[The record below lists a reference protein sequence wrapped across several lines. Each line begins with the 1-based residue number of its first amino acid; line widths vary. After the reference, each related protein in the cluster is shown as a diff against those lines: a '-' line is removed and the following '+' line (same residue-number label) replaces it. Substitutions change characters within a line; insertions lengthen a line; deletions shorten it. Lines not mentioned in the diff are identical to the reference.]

1 MTGFLPSSG
10 DFPSNF
16 ELGRPECPSPLL
28 FAGVVFSGA
37 VKTTDASAGT
47 GLPRAAAGWRWPAFG
62 RAGTVLAELFPE
74 ARPLPRRLPRSLI
87 VAIYVLSV
95 AAGTLLM
102 LARYVNEPP
111 WQSIYAEDY
120 PVFLVPALAHP
131 WHSLLESY
139 AGYLQLVPRIIGLA
153 VSQLPI
159 RAAAA
164 GFAIIGA
171 AVAAACA
178 LFVFHAS
185 SGLVRNPL
193 LRVLLG
199 LSVLLLPVALL
210 EIADCGVNTPW
221 YLEMA
226 LFWALLWRPP
236 SWAGAVLAAVI
247 GFASASSNITASVFV
262 ILVIIRII
270 ALPRVREHVVSIG
283 WALGCLTQVPYF
295 LTSTSASGSR
305 LSTLATP
312 AQSTGFY
319 GHDVVLPA
327 FGWHLSWVLRHWWDR
342 DTALILVGGILV
354 LIVAAVLIAGT
365 TRVRLFTVTALGFGF
380 VFTIFAATVTYWVTT
395 NKIIPSNEP
404 GARYTCLPIVLIT
417 AVLIVA
423 TDAFFVSAGR
433 RAVTV
438 IVATVALIGV
448 LCIGWI
454 PDFRYVAQRNQ
465 APLWA
470 PVAAQWLAT
479 CQHHDSI
486 RYEDGYFKNE
496 IFTIPCSRIR

>member
-1 MTGFLPSSG
+1 M
-10 DFPSNF
+10 
-16 ELGRPECPSPLL
+16 
-28 FAGVVFSGA
+28 VFSGT

-47 GLPRAAAGWRWPAFG
+47 GPPRTAAGSHQPAFG
-62 RAGTVLAELFPE
+62 RVGAALAELFPE
-74 ARPLPRRLPRSLI
+74 ARPLSGRLPRSLI

-95 AAGTLLM
+95 VVGTLLM
-102 LARYVNEPP
+102 LARYVNVAP

-193 LRVLLG
+193 MRVLLG

-226 LFWALLWRPP
+226 LFWAMLWRPP
-236 SWAGAVLAAVI
+236 TRTGAALAAVI
-247 GFASASSNITASVFV
+247 GFAAASSNITASVFA

-295 LTSTSASGSR
+295 LTSTSAQGSR

-312 AQSTGFY
+312 VQSTGFY
-319 GHDVVLPA
+319 SRDVVLPA
-327 FGWHLSWVLRHWWDR
+327 FGWHISWVLRDWWDR
-342 DTALILVGGILV
+342 NTALILVGGILL
-354 LIVAAVLIAGT
+354 LIVVAVLIAGT

-380 VFTIFAATVTYWVTT
+380 VFTVFAATVTWWVTV
-395 NKIIPSNEP
+395 NKITTSNEP
-404 GARYTCLPIVLIT
+404 GARYSCLPIVLIT

-433 RAVTV
+433 RAVTA
-438 IVATVALIGV
+438 IFATVALIGV
-448 LCIGWI
+448 LCIGWV

-470 PVAAQWLAT
+470 PIASQWLAT
-479 CQHHDSI
+479 CQHHDTI

>member
-1 MTGFLPSSG
+1 M
-10 DFPSNF
+10 
-16 ELGRPECPSPLL
+16 
-28 FAGVVFSGA
+28 
-37 VKTTDASAGT
+37 
-47 GLPRAAAGWRWPAFG
+47 
-62 RAGTVLAELFPE
+62 LAELFPE
-74 ARPLPRRLPRSLI
+74 ARPLSGRLPRSLI

-95 AAGTLLM
+95 VVGTLLM
-102 LARYVNEPP
+102 LARYVNVAP

-139 AGYLQLVPRIIGLA
+139 AGYLQLVPRIIGLV

-171 AVAAACA
+171 AIAAACA

-185 SGLVRNPL
+185 SGLVRNTL
-193 LRVLLG
+193 LRALLG

-210 EIADCGVNTPW
+210 EIADCGVNTSW

-236 SWAGAVLAAVI
+236 SWAGSVIAGVI
-247 GFASASSNITASVFV
+247 GFATASSNITAVVFV
-262 ILVIIRII
+262 ILVMPRII
-270 ALPRVREHVVSIG
+270 ALPRVREQAVSIG

-295 LTSTSASGSR
+295 LTSTSAQGSR

-319 GHDVVLPA
+319 GRDVVLPA
-327 FGWHLSWVLRHWWDR
+327 FGWHISWVLRHWWDR
-342 DTALILVGGILV
+342 NTALILVGGILL

-365 TRVRLFTVTALGFGF
+365 TRVRLFTVTALVFGF
-380 VFTIFAATVTYWVTT
+380 VFTIFAATVTWWVTV

-433 RAVTV
+433 RAVTD

-448 LCIGWI
+448 LCIGWV

-465 APLWA
+465 AWPWA
-470 PVAAQWLAT
+470 PTASQWLAA
-479 CQHHDSI
+479 CQHHDTI
-486 RYEDGYFKNE
+486 RYKDGYFKNE